1 MLCVQNVDKFF
12 GDHHVLKNISL
23 TVENEEVV
31 VIVGPS
37 GSGKSTLL
45 RTMNILEEINDGDIT
60 LHDQSIIYKDNQRK
74 SRKGQKELSF
84 VRSEIGMVFQGFNLF
99 PHKTVIEN
107 IIEGP
112 IIVRK
117 KSKEVAIKKA
127 RELLSMVGLSD
138 KENQYPQ
145 SLSGGQQQR
154 VAIARALAM
163 NPEVILF
170 DEPTSAL
177 DPELVGEVLNTIK
190 ELVKQGLTMVI
201 VTHEMNFAK
210 EVGDRIVFMDQG
222 AIVFNGPTEEFFS
235 KATENERVARFL
247 STLNNE

>member
-1 MLCVQNVDKFF
+1 
-12 GDHHVLKNISL
+12 
-23 TVENEEVV
+23 
-31 VIVGPS
+31 
-37 GSGKSTLL
+37 LL

-74 SRKGQKELSF
+74 SRKGQKDLSF

-190 ELVKQGLTMVI
+190 ELVTQ
-201 VTHEMNFAK
+201 E
-210 EVGDRIVFMDQG
+210 
-222 AIVFNGPTEEFFS
+222 
-235 KATENERVARFL
+235 
-247 STLNNE
+247 